1 MKGDVNYEN
10 VFFHYSDDDTPVLE
24 NVSFHIPA
32 GKSIALVGPSGSGK
46 TTICSL
52 LPRFYDVTGGKITVD
67 GKDVRKLTLE
77 SLRNQIGLVQQDVY
91 LFCGSIRE
99 NIAYGKPDATMEEI
113 EDAAKKA
120 NIHDF
125 IMELPDGYETFVGER
140 GTRLSRWTEA
150 ENFYCQSFP

>member
-1 MKGDVNYEN
+1 MVETEPEITNALDAEPLDDVKGDVNYEN

-91 LFCGSIRE
+91 LFCGSI
-99 NIAYGKPDATMEEI
+99 T
-113 EDAAKKA
+113 
-120 NIHDF
+120 
-125 IMELPDGYETFVGER
+125 
-140 GTRLSRWTEA
+140 
-150 ENFYCQSFP
+150 